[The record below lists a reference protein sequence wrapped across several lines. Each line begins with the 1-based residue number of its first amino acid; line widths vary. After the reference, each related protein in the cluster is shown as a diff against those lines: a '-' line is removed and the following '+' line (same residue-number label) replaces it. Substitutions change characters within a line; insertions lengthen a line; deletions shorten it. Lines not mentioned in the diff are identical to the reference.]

1 MLSQHPAWFITQVVF
16 YLLKVSVTNSA
27 LTWFKVIRADNLSS
41 THIVKL
47 VNVKLASQLAHKLNC
62 SSDPTLTNPSQVY
75 KDPVRRPA
83 KYRTQTSK
91 PGVRHTNYKAPT
103 SLTLYSQNEVYLMS
117 NLQLAFFYC
126 QQTHTKT
133 K

>member
-1 MLSQHPAWFITQVVF
+1 M
-16 YLLKVSVTNSA
+16 
-27 LTWFKVIRADNLSS
+27 
-41 THIVKL
+41 
-47 VNVKLASQLAHKLNC
+47 LASKLAHKLNC

-75 KDPVRRPA
+75 KDPARRLA

-91 PGVRHTNYKAPT
+91 PGVRHTNYQAPT
-103 SLTLYSQNEVYLMS
+103 SLTLYSQNEVYLML